1 MDRRAVIHSEAMN
14 DLPAYVL
21 GVLEPEE
28 RDRIAE
34 HVATCPHCQIEH
46 RRLEVSVDALWAA
59 APQVEPPTTLRS
71 RILTSIEDDLDG
83 HVVPPAMPRW
93 IRPILAAAAI
103 IVLALASWVTVL
115 THDLTQTRST
125 LSQVQASQNQARE
138 ILAEGSQSIRLAEV
152 NAPRAY
158 GMLYLSSQPQHA
170 VLVVNDLPPSQ
181 AGHVYQIWLYDSTGS
196 AISAGIFSTDS
207 DGNATVALETP
218 APINRFTTMGI
229 TVEPGPGGSNW
240 PTGQK
245 LVGCNLSS

>member
-1 MDRRAVIHSEAMN
+1 MD

-21 GVLEPEE
+21 GVLEPDE

-34 HVATCPHCQIEH
+34 HLATCLRCQVEH
-46 RRLEVSVDALWAA
+46 RRLETSVDALWGA
-59 APQVEPPTTLRS
+59 APQVEPPTGLRS
-71 RILTSIEDDLDG
+71 RILTSIEDDLRG
-83 HVVPPAMPRW
+83 HVVPPTMPRW
-93 IRPILAAAAI
+93 IRLILAAAAI
-103 IVLALASWVTVL
+103 MVLALVSWIAVL
-115 THDLTQTRST
+115 THDLNQTRST
-125 LSQVQASQNQARE
+125 LSQVQVSQNRARE

-158 GMLYLSSQPQHA
+158 GMLYLSNQPQHA
-170 VLVVNDLPPSQ
+170 VLVVNDLPPTQ

-196 AISAGIFSTDS
+196 AVSAGVFSADS

-218 APINRFTTMGI
+218 APIDRFTAMGI

-240 PTGQK
+240 PTGKK